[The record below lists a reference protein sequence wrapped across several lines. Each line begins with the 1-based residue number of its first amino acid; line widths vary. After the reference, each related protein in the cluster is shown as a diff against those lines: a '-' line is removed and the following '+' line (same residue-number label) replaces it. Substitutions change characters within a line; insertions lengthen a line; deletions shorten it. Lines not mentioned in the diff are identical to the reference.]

1 MAELDR
7 IVCILIDVT
16 GKYKSSISVKFFE
29 DIKAKNGKRIRNK
42 SMLTHLT
49 PPVTLLLYTVAS
61 EATPLNPNR
70 TKPSLID

>member
-29 DIKAKNGKRIRNK
+29 DIKAKNGKRII
-42 SMLTHLT
+42 
-49 PPVTLLLYTVAS
+49 
-61 EATPLNPNR
+61 
-70 TKPSLID
+70 SLRDGLCFRFKLS